1 MIEGRWLRG
10 SVKRRVIGGS
20 MRAKGGVRG
29 RAGEIVVVFVFV
41 GASLVQRDQRWSGA
55 QRR

>member
-1 MIEGRWLRG
+1 M
-10 SVKRRVIGGS
+10 KRRVIGGS